1 MTALRHFLSF
11 RPIAAWVLAA
21 AVLTPVYWL
30 LVTIVSPTR
39 QILNRNPRL
48 IPDWETLDFSAFVR
62 IFTERPVLTWLTNSV
77 AVTVVAIVVTLAVAL
92 PAGYAISRARGR
104 LRDIVGY
111 LLLMSLVLPATLIII
126 PIFQAFSALG
136 LINNPLAV
144 GFAVASTTCPF
155 SVWMMKT
162 YFDSV
167 PYELEEAAAIDGATR
182 IETFFA
188 IVLPVSGP
196 AIGAVLA
203 FTSIWAWADFLYAS
217 TLLLSDSAWTLTI
230 GVVTFI
236 GEYTADWQGLMATGL
251 VATVPLVV
259 VFLLLQQLLVEG
271 LTGGAVKE

>member
-1 MTALRHFLSF
+1 MKALRYLPGL
-11 RPIAAWVLAA
+11 RGVAGWLLAA

-39 QILNRNPRL
+39 QILSRNPRL
-48 IPDWETLDFSAFVR
+48 VPSLDTLDFSAFVR
-62 IFTERPVLTWLTNSV
+62 VFTERPLLLWLGNSTM
-77 AVTVVAIVVTLAVAL
+77 VTIVAIVVTLLVAL
-92 PAGYAISRARGR
+92 PAGYTISRARGM
-104 LRDIVGY
+104 LRDVVGY

-126 PIFQAFSALG
+126 PIFQAYAALG

-144 GFAVASTTCPF
+144 GLAVASTTAPF

-167 PYELEEAAAIDGATR
+167 PQELEEAATIDGATR
-182 IETFFA
+182 LEAFLHV
-188 IVLPVSGP
+188 VLPVSGP
-196 AIGAVLA
+196 AVGAVLA

-217 TLLLSDSAWTLTI
+217 TLLLSDTSWTLTI

-236 GEYTADWQGLMATGL
+236 GEYAADWQGLMATGL
-251 VATVPLVV
+251 VATLPLLI